1 MNRSWVL
8 PLAAACLCSGWL
20 CAQETPAAKQPPA
33 ANQPAVTAEPPAPQ
47 LPPEAHPWGRFPV
60 GSWKTVR
67 MTTESLDAQ
76 GRVASTSVSE
86 TKSTLIQA
94 NDLEYQLKIETT
106 VDFGGRRFTYPSQ
119 VSRHS
124 YWGEL
129 SKPMTGAQK
138 VPTEEVVLNGK
149 KIACEVR
156 QATTEQAGERR
167 QSIVHYAPAH
177 FPYLLKRETIITPPS
192 ATPATKAS
200 TTTVEVIAANMPQR
214 VLGLLRSVAYVRT
227 THENGKGSSTTMELQ
242 SADVPGGVV
251 SHAAQ
256 EQDTAATVTRRTALE
271 LIEYG
276 IGTEPEE
283 QASPYR
289 RRYFRKQ
296 RRDDRRDR

>member
-1 MNRSWVL
+1 M
-8 PLAAACLCSGWL
+8 
-20 CAQETPAAKQPPA
+20 
-33 ANQPAVTAEPPAPQ
+33 
-47 LPPEAHPWGRFPV
+47 
-60 GSWKTVR
+60 GSWKSVR

-76 GRVASTSVSE
+76 GRVVSTSVAE

-129 SKPMTGAQK
+129 SKPVTGTQK
-138 VPTEEVVLNGK
+138 VATAEIDLNGR
-149 KIACEVR
+149 KIACEIR
-156 QATTEQAGERR
+156 QATTDQAGERR
-167 QSIVHYAPAH
+167 QSTVHYAPAH
-177 FPYLLKRETIITPPS
+177 FPYLLKRETVITPPS
-192 ATPATKAS
+192 ATPTTKPS

-214 VLGLLRSVAYVRT
+214 VLGLMRSVAYVRT

-251 SHAAQ
+251 CHSAQ
-256 EQDTAATVTRRTALE
+256 ERDAAAAVTRRTSLE